1 MSNATIDFRPV
12 SKRYSIDYYWK
23 GGAPMGW
30 PDSPT
35 AALAYWLQ
43 HGSWPFDFRLPDR
56 LVDQYYEVQ
65 IAYQK
70 RRGVYADQF
79 FTSPGNC
86 DFVFDCIQKDATS
99 RLARTVLDA
108 CAGFGMLASRLLDN
122 ENYAV
127 TTLERDWVLPN
138 DSDVLL
144 EGRANIVRDEFQTY
158 QPAEKFDLVVSNPPF
173 SGNTG
178 VEFIQSIPKFL
189 APYGMA
195 WLILPVGFV
204 DKTRPKALTDALDRF
219 SIERRVNLPE
229 DFAHTKIRC
238 ELVQMQLIG

>member
-12 SKRYSIDYYWK
+12 SKRYSMDYYWK

-43 HGSWPFDFRLPDR
+43 HGVWPFDFREPER

-86 DFVFDCIQKDATS
+86 DFVLECIQKDAVS
-99 RLARTVLDA
+99 RLATTALDV
-108 CAGFGMLASRLLDN
+108 CAGFGMLASRLV
-122 ENYAV
+122 EAGYQV

-144 EGRANIVRDEFQTY
+144 SGAATIVRDEFQSYRPTT
-158 QPAEKFDLVVSNPPF
+158 KFDLVVSNPPF
-173 SGNTG
+173 SGNSG
-178 VEFIQSIPKFL
+178 IEFIQAIPNWL

-195 WLILPVGFV
+195 WVILPIGFV
-204 DKTRPKALTDALDRF
+204 DKLRPKALVDALERF

-229 DFAHTKIRC
+229 DFVHTKLRA